1 MLDAFL
7 DSKNIAIGDARNYLA
22 RFLFQGEDVF
32 KLTDSLS
39 GGERTRLALA
49 RLLILEPNVL
59 VLDEPTT
66 HLDIPSREALEAT
79 LADYKGALL
88 FVSHD
93 RHFISVMAEQIWSI
107 EDGTIKLFP
116 GTFAEWNQSR
126 KPATPVPVS
135 KRARARHRRRE
146 RETRK
151 QEKKAD
157 AFKPKINHEAN
168 IEKLESH
175 LADIERKLETAS
187 TRQDMD
193 AITRLGDEHRE
204 AQQAVERAWKAWGG

>member
-1 MLDAFL
+1 MCIRD
-7 DSKNIAIGDARNYLA
+7 R
-22 RFLFQGEDVF
+22 
-32 KLTDSLS
+32 
-39 GGERTRLALA
+39 
-49 RLLILEPNVL
+49 
-59 VLDEPTT
+59 
-66 HLDIPSREALEAT
+66 
-79 LADYKGALL
+79 L

-93 RHFISVMAEQIWSI
+93 RHFISVMAEQIWAI

-126 KPATPVPVS
+126 EPATPVPVS

-151 QEKKAD
+151 QEKKA
-157 AFKPKINHEAN
+157 AAPKPKINHEAN

-204 AQQAVERAWKAWGG
+204 AQQAVERAWEAWGR